1 MDLWEEVWNMKNKT
15 LEQIAQET
23 EIRITRVKTEK
34 ELEELKDLEYGQYLQ
49 NDIYDAIAGGN

>member
-1 MDLWEEVWNMKNKT
+1 MKNKT